1 MILKELVDCYDL
13 MVNSDKF
20 EVSDSNFSNE
30 KVSFKITIDEDG
42 LITKIID
49 LREGSGAKKKTILV
63 NVPYQSGRTSGI
75 KPYFLCDNAKYFFG
89 YEIDSKSLELKRC
102 DQHIEASKNLHME
115 ILENSYS
122 KYKLIL
128 ERFFDN
134 HDKNLEIIKEKD
146 PEVLKGG
153 SIILRLKDD
162 MKCIHEQGEVKKAFA
177 LYRQNKFENVEEVRG
192 TCLINGDSNAPI
204 AKIHKTIKGVSGSS
218 ISGAMIVS
226 FNASSFES
234 YGKSQGYNASIS
246 TENEFKY
253 TTALNKLLSTD
264 DNNMYLSGNTIVF
277 WSSKLGAEE
286 EQIIPA
292 FMKDDD
298 EVEDDNGETGGA
310 KYNQEGI
317 DKIESIIKLIKQG
330 KTVNVDRINLDD
342 SVNMY
347 VLGLYGSRSRI
358 FVRFW
363 FKNSLED
370 FIKLTNKHFEDTKLK
385 EKRKFSKKDFI
396 YEEVGVK
403 LSSILKT
410 ITPYGKSQN
419 TPKTLINSLFKSIL
433 TGGVYPISI
442 YNKILERIR
451 AESGEDFAINHTRI
465 SFIKGYLKRYYRLNN
480 LKDKEE
486 EVTVSLNKESTNI
499 AYNLGR
505 IFAILEKIQMD
516 SSNGATNIRE
526 KYLSS
531 ASSTPKSIFPNLLNL
546 AQYHIAKINKEN
558 NTKFNYYDKVIGE
571 ILLNVNEFPAVFSS
585 DEQGMFI
592 LGYYHQR
599 EDIYTSKKD
608 KEEN

>member
-115 ILENSYS
+115 ILDNLDS

-134 HDKNLEIIKEKD
+134 HDKNLEIIKGKD

-153 SIILRLKDD
+153 SIILCFKDD
-162 MKCIHEQGEVKKAFA
+162 AKCIYEQDEVRKAFA
-177 LYRQNKFENVEEVRG
+177 LYRQNKSENVEEVRG
-192 TCLINGDSNAPI
+192 TCLINGDSNTPI
-204 AKIHKTIKGVSGSS
+204 AKIHKPIKGVSGSS

-234 YGKSQGYNASIS
+234 YGKSQGYNASVS

-277 WSSKLGAEE
+277 WSSKLGSEE
-286 EQIIPA
+286 EQLISA
-292 FMKDDD
+292 FIKDDND
-298 EVEDDNGETGGA
+298 EIGGA
-310 KYNQEGI
+310 EYNQEGV
-317 DKIESIIKLIKQG
+317 DKIKRIIKLIKKG
-330 KTVNVDRINLDD
+330 ETVNLDRIKLDD
-342 SVNMY
+342 SANMY
-347 VLGLYGSRSRI
+347 ILGLFGSKSRI
-358 FVRFW
+358 FIRFW
-363 FKNSLED
+363 FKNSLSN
-370 FIKLTNKHFEDTKLK
+370 FIKLANKHFEDTKLK
-385 EKRKFSKKDFI
+385 RRRKNNKKDFI
-396 YEEVGVK
+396 YEEAGVK

-433 TGGVYPISI
+433 TGGFYPISI

-451 AESGEDFAINHTRI
+451 AESGEDFAVNHTRV
-465 SFIKGYLKRYYRLNN
+465 SFIKGYLKR
-480 LKDKEE
+480 KKE
-486 EVTVSLNKESTNI
+486 EVTVSLNKESKNVS
-499 AYNLGR
+499 YNLGR

-516 SSNGATNIRE
+516 SNGSTNIRE

-558 NTKFNYYDKVIGE
+558 NTKFNYYDKIIGE

-599 EDIYTSKKD
+599 EDIYTPKKD